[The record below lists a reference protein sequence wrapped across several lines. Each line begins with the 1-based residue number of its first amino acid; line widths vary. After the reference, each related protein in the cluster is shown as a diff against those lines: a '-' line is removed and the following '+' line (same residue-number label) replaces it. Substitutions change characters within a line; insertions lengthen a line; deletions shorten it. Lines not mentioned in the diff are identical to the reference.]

1 MKPSGTKLVL
11 IVTAIALAVAG
22 VGTFSYVLMRPSASR
37 PDTEAGVTNPNQL
50 SGGIGALGRL
60 EPEGKVF
67 KIAAPAVGFSSRV
80 AKIMVKEGDRVK
92 VGQPVAVMDNFE
104 SLRASGLQAEA
115 QVREAQARLAQVKAG
130 AKQGDINA
138 QRTSVMQSQTALRQA
153 IAELEQSDA
162 ARLKA
167 EAELQKLQ
175 WDLGRYQQLFQEGAI
190 AEAELKSRRLAFDA
204 QTKQVIQ
211 ARKLV
216 EQRQQGV
223 EAARLAIAQEAQQLN
238 SVAEVR
244 PTDVRQAQEQ
254 VRVAMANLQKAKAD
268 FDNSIVRS
276 PVDGQVLTIHTK
288 ENESVSSDGIME
300 LGQTSQMYA
309 VAEVD
314 ENLIARVR
322 LGQRALIRSE
332 AFPGELTGVVRQI
345 SQKVGK
351 NNITSTDPAD
361 KQDTRV
367 VEVRIQLDDSTLVA
381 GLTNL
386 QVKVSIQP

>member
-11 IVTAIALAVAG
+11 IVSAIALAVAG
-22 VGTFSYVLMRPSASR
+22 LGTVFYVAMSPSASKS
-37 PDTEAGVTNPNQL
+37 DTTASLNDSNAAL
-50 SGGIGALGRL
+50 GGIGALGRL

-67 KIAAPAVGFSSRV
+67 RIAAPAVGFSSRV
-80 AKIMVKEGDRVK
+80 AKILVKEGDRIK
-92 VGQPVAVMDNFE
+92 VGQPLALMDNFE

-138 QRTSVMQSQTALRQA
+138 QRASVLQSQAGLRQT
-153 IAELEQSDA
+153 IAEFEQADA

-167 EAELQKLQ
+167 ETELQKLQ
-175 WDLGRYQQLFQEGAI
+175 WDLDRYQQLFKEGAI
-190 AEAELKSRRLAFDA
+190 PEAELKSRRLAFDA
-204 QTKQVIQ
+204 QTKQVTQ

-223 EAARLAIAQEAQQLN
+223 EAARLAIAQEAQRLN

-244 PTDVRQAQEQ
+244 PTDLRQAEEQ
-254 VRVAMANLQKAKAD
+254 VKVAMANLQRAKAD

-276 PVDGQVLTIHTK
+276 PVDGQVLTIRAK
-288 ENESVSSDGIME
+288 ANEAVGSDGIME
-300 LGQTSQMYA
+300 VGKTSQMYV

-322 LGQRALIRSE
+322 LGQRAMIRSE

-345 SQKVGK
+345 GNQVGK

-361 KQDTRV
+361 RQDTRV